1 MLFSVGLIFGH
12 FFRAMTSRAN
22 NSRRLFATL
31 TGPRCLSSALWDFGA
46 GGRGGADAFSTMA
59 NKRQFTVFHGTG
71 SDFQIQRTKS
81 KLFFTDALNTCN
93 KCIRVHCTLHGA
105 VTGLSDISI
114 EGFISKFLHVYAS
127 DSKQYYFQGFR

>member
-22 NSRRLFATL
+22 KSRRLFATL

-46 GGRGGADAFSTMA
+46 GADAFSTMA

-93 KCIRVHCTLHGA
+93 KCIRVHCTLHRA
-105 VTGLSDISI
+105 VTELSDISI
-114 EGFISKFLHVYAS
+114 GCISKLLHV
-127 DSKQYYFQGFR
+127 